1 VYGSNALL
9 SASPHVSHTIA
20 GTPLYKWASKYLVR
34 HESRVHSFLP
44 RATSFLPMLQKPM
57 EGCDACSPKAL
68 RKAYIAVGKAVLA
81 SEDYVDDLPVAF
93 MHLTGV

>member
-1 VYGSNALL
+1 
-9 SASPHVSHTIA
+9 
-20 GTPLYKWASKYLVR
+20 
-34 HESRVHSFLP
+34 
-44 RATSFLPMLQKPM
+44 M

-93 MHLTGV
+93 MHLTGVQYCTLFNGINAVTIRYQFMETDFVLNAKIKLNLAFAK